1 MHIKS
6 LIIVITCAA
15 TISACATKP
24 SIHDSGTQSN
34 GIRIFSSSQD
44 RVLELLAFC
53 ETYSNLTPEAQKKAF
68 AATNQA
74 LAANK
79 NDLMQRTKQAIMLAL
94 PSSRLRDTTK
104 AQNLLQDLLQ
114 ENNLSRSDADLI
126 GLLYEYTV
134 FDNKQLQRVREET
147 KKNELTQQKYET
159 LLQKNEA
166 LEQKLNDLKNIER
179 TMNERSTKTDSKP

>member
-15 TISACATKP
+15 IICACTIKP
-24 SIHDSGTQSN
+24 SIHDSGTTTN

-68 AATNQA
+68 AATSQA

>member
-6 LIIVITCAA
+6 LIIVIICVA
-15 TISACATKP
+15 TICACATKP

-53 ETYSNLTPEAQKKAF
+53 ETYSNLTPEAQKKVF

-114 ENNLSRSDADLI
+114 ENNLSSSDADLI

-147 KKNELTQQKYET
+147 KKNELMQQKYET

>member
-15 TISACATKP
+15 IICACATKP
-24 SIHDSGTQSN
+24 SIHDSGTTTN

-68 AATNQA
+68 ASTNQA

>member
-6 LIIVITCAA
+6 FIIVIICAA
-15 TISACATKP
+15 TICACAIKP
-24 SIHDSGTQSN
+24 SIHDSGTPSN

-68 AATNQA
+68 AATSQA
-74 LAANK
+74 LATNK